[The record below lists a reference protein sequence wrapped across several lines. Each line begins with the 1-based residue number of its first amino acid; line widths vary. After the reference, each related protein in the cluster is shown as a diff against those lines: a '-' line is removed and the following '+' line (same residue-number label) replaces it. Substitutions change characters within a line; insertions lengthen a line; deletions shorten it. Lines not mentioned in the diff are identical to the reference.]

1 MRCSL
6 LQGKTAQA
14 VQSDREG
21 VRVSVP
27 GERGAAGEAG
37 HPHREGGQGEPR
49 PRHQAPAP
57 GLPGDGRGASQRQV
71 TVTRVCRHHVTR
83 GAQVHGE
90 LRDQG
95 EGVLQQRAAQV
106 PHQQAEV
113 SDHQDHVR

>member
-1 MRCSL
+1 MLFFVSSWSRMNLFKLFNCFISITISVYNVRESL
-6 LQGKTAQA
+6 KRFSLQGQTAQA

-57 GLPGDGRGASQRQV
+57 GLPGDGRRASQRQV
-71 TVTRVCRHHVTR
+71 TVTRV
-83 GAQVHGE
+83 
-90 LRDQG
+90 
-95 EGVLQQRAAQV
+95 
-106 PHQQAEV
+106 
-113 SDHQDHVR
+113 